1 MKRTGRA
8 MLCAV
13 ALVMVWLAFGTVAGE
28 EHHHDVVVVGAGI
41 SGLSAA
47 WELARS
53 GIDVAVIEMSPH
65 YGGAALVSEGR
76 ICIIGTPEQEQAG
89 VHDSPQTAFEDFMEF
104 GRDER
109 GSGPNAGW
117 VRYYVTES
125 RHEIYDWLT
134 GLGVRFEKN
143 VVLMPGN
150 RVPRWHQVIGGGL
163 GLVEPI
169 YRECVK
175 TGNVTFSWDTKGIS
189 LLRDG
194 DRIIGVRAKR
204 LRDGT
209 EIDYLA
215 RVVILATGGFQNNME
230 MVREYWPKDLPFP
243 ERLLLGAG
251 PNAVGSGHGM
261 AKAASAQLR
270 NMSYQWNYSTGLP
283 DPRDLSGRRG
293 LNAFSQQSIWVNKA
307 GRRFVNESQDT
318 KTTFPAVLRQPG
330 STYWAIFDSAARGTF
345 FVSGWNRQKIESK
358 IFDNPVMKPFVKSA
372 PTVRELAA
380 AAGLPPDAIED
391 TVRRW
396 NKMVTDGRDADFGRI
411 GSSQSPW
418 AHPQRIERPPF
429 YAVQFF
435 PLTRKSMGGVAID
448 QSCRVIDILDRPITG
463 LYAVG
468 ELTGLA
474 GINGKASLEGTF
486 LGSSIITGR
495 VAGRAVVAELSTRK
509 KMTAQ
514 PQKKQD
520 LKTG

>member
-8 MLCAV
+8 MLCAA
-13 ALVMVWLAFGTVAGE
+13 ALVIIWLAFGTVGGE
-28 EHHHDVVVVGAGI
+28 ERHHDVLIVGAGI

-47 WELARS
+47 LELARS
-53 GIDVAVIEMSPH
+53 GIDVAVIEMSH
-65 YGGAALVSEGR
+65 KHGGAALVSEGR

-89 VHDSPQTAFEDFMEF
+89 LHDSPQIAFDDFMEF

-109 GSGPNAGW
+109 GPGPNAGW

-125 RHEIYDWLT
+125 RREIYDWLT

-143 VVLMPGN
+143 VLLMSGN
-150 RVPRWHQVIGGGL
+150 RVPRWHRVIGGGL

-169 YRECVK
+169 YHECVK
-175 TGNVTFSWDTKGIS
+175 TGKVKFSWDTKGIS

-194 DRIIGVRAKR
+194 DRIMGVKAKR

-209 EIDYLA
+209 ETDYLA

-243 ERLLLGAG
+243 ERLLFGGG
-251 PNAVGSGHGM
+251 PNAAGSGHGM
-261 AKAASAQLR
+261 AKAAGAQLR

-283 DPRDLSGRRG
+283 DPRDLSGQRG
-293 LNAFSQQSIWVNKA
+293 LNAFSRESIWVNKA
-307 GRRFVNESQDT
+307 GRRFVTESQDT
-318 KTTFPAVLRQPG
+318 KATFPAVLRQPG
-330 STYWAIFDSAARGTF
+330 SMYWAIFDSAAREAF
-345 FVSGWNRQKIESK
+345 YVSGWNHEKIENR
-358 IFDNPVMKPFVKSA
+358 IFDNPAMNPFVKSA
-372 PTVRELAA
+372 PTVHELAA
-380 AAGLPPDAIED
+380 AAGLPPAAIED
-391 TVRRW
+391 TVQSW
-396 NKMVTDGRDADFGRI
+396 NKMVTDGSDADFGRI
-411 GSSQSPW
+411 GGSKSPW

-448 QSCRVIDILDRPITG
+448 QSCRVIDSLDRPIPG

-495 VAGRAVVAELSTRK
+495 VAGRAVATELAARRIIK
-509 KMTAQ
+509 NIPPAGLME
-514 PQKKQD
+514 
-520 LKTG
+520 